1 MQIGKMLKMAVFAV
15 LCLMVF
21 QVAATEG
28 SDGNDKGF
36 WLVQTSLYT
45 QHFSPD
51 PEHNNR
57 QDLLGLEY
65 NEASGMVYGGATFRN
80 SFGQRSFYGYA
91 GKRFDSGT
99 YPVYFKITGGL
110 LKGYKGEYRDKIP
123 LNSLGIAPVIIP
135 GVGMKL
141 GPVNAEAILLGASAA
156 MLNVGIRF

>member
-1 MQIGKMLKMAVFAV
+1 MTVGKISKVAVFAA
-15 LCLMVF
+15 LCLITSR
-21 QVAATEG
+21 VAATQHSSGDEE
-28 SDGNDKGF
+28 GF
-36 WLVQTSLYT
+36 WLVQTSVYT

-65 NEASGMVYGGATFRN
+65 NEASGLVYGGATFRN
-80 SFGQRSFYGYA
+80 SFGQRSFYGYS
-91 GKRFDSGT
+91 GKRFDSSA

-135 GVGMKL
+135 GVGVKL

-156 MLNVGIRF
+156 MLNVGVRF